1 MKNNQTFNSS
11 RPIYPQIKDKEI
23 KRSSSTQNGLKMPK
37 LLPKNYAN
45 SSNTINHS
53 PSSTK
58 DCFYISSYS
67 PNNERIINTQSQ
79 RLEIESLRDKVLKIK
94 YQYNIKL
101 KEIHDL
107 KITCNKLNDDNRNY
121 IKIIET
127 MLRKANKNSPEKI
140 SNDINDLLETGD
152 FSEKTINNSL
162 KETVRVINLKKK
174 LNDFKKQIELKQ
186 NELDTY
192 KQNTKVAKLNELEVK
207 ILKKEGENERLIK
220 ENEGIKIKN
229 DYLEKKLTDALATLE
244 YYKSLC
250 NQQSIKIKELN
261 NTIDSKIKEEN
272 GYRTT
277 RNGLE
282 EKISSSKH
290 TICTLKNQIKERDE
304 TISKLTNEKEELNQF
319 KSEKDNYER
328 NEQSNRKKIRNLS
341 VENEK
346 LTNKVNRLEEENK
359 DYTQKI
365 SFYEKERNKYLPL
378 IKEPQ
383 ISLSNKEKNQKI
395 KELENNNILL
405 QKENS
410 KLKEEIQKITKSN
423 SSENE
428 QKNKEANEK
437 EEQYK
442 KEINSLKHN
451 EESKQKEIEELK
463 TKTSQLEKEVQNLKG
478 KANNSNEDKE
488 TLLVQYKENNKKLQE
503 EVDKNKAS
511 INELTNKIN
520 ELNTQINTLKSS
532 NQQKEDNS
540 KTKVVNEIKE
550 ELHPNQVNV

>member
-11 RPIYPQIKDKEI
+11 RPIYPQIKDKEL
-23 KRSSSTQNGLKMPK
+23 KRSTSTQNGLKMPK
-37 LLPKNYAN
+37 LFPKNYAN
-45 SSNTINHS
+45 SNNSINHS
-53 PSSTK
+53 PPSTK

-67 PNNERIINTQSQ
+67 PNNERIINSQSQ

-107 KITCNKLNDDNRNY
+107 KITCNKLSDENRNY

-162 KETVRVINLKKK
+162 KETVRIINLKKK
-174 LNDFKKQIELKQ
+174 LNDFKKEIEIKQ
-186 NELDTY
+186 NELEAY

-207 ILKKEGENERLIK
+207 VLKKEGENEKLIK
-220 ENEGIKIKN
+220 ENEGIKMKN
-229 DYLEKKLTDALATLE
+229 EYLEKKLAEAFATLD
-244 YYKSLC
+244 YYKSLS
-250 NQQSIKIKELN
+250 NQQSIKIKDLN
-261 NTIDSKIKEEN
+261 NTLDSKIKEEN

-304 TISKLTNEKEELNQF
+304 TITKLTNEKEELNHF

-328 NEQSNRKKIRNLS
+328 NEQANRKKIRTLS

-346 LTNKVNRLEEENK
+346 LTNKTNRLEEENK
-359 DYTQKI
+359 DYVQKI

-383 ISLSNKEKNQKI
+383 VSLSNKEKKQII
-395 KELENNNILL
+395 KDLENNVNVL

-410 KLKEEIQKITKSN
+410 KLKEEIEKIKKNN
-423 SSENE
+423 SSDNE
-428 QKNKEANEK
+428 QKNKEANEM

-442 KEINSLKHN
+442 KEIDSHKQN
-451 EESKQKEIEELK
+451 EELKQKEIDELK
-463 TKTSQLEKEVQNLKG
+463 KKTTQLEKEIQELKA
-478 KANNSNEDKE
+478 KTNNTNDDKE
-488 TLLVQYKENNKKLQE
+488 NLLVQYKESNQKLQE
-503 EVDKNKAS
+503 EVNNNKTS
-511 INELTNKIN
+511 ISELTNKIN
-520 ELNTQINTLKSS
+520 ELNTQINSLKSNS
-532 NQQKEDNS
+532 QKDDNS